1 MKQKIVATTLLV
13 LYATFLATGL
23 LQAIIFGY
31 IHKFLGKI
39 IWVFPPDWFRAMVYT
54 FMHVNVPKIEINVV
68 DVLAV
73 SISMLIGAV
82 VIGFVKK
89 AFHIRWPA

>member
-1 MKQKIVATTLLV
+1 MKQKIAATTFLI

-31 IHKFLGKI
+31 IHKFVCKI
-39 IWVFPPDWFRAMVYT
+39 EFQFPPDWIRAVFYT
-54 FMHVNVPKIEINVV
+54 FLHMNIPTITINLT
-68 DVLAV
+68 DVFTV
-73 SISMLIGAV
+73 TVSMLLGAF

-89 AFHIRWPA
+89 AFHIRWPT